1 MGGNDLPTVL
11 CLWGE
16 VVKFYD
22 IKQLNRETTELT
34 EYTSTLSHVCM
45 TQTQFFILLNST
57 LEEILSCP
65 SKTGRSN
72 SFTVGNPTL
81 WNLAKPT

>member
-34 EYTSTLSHVCM
+34 EYTSTLSLIYGGHSYITKHICEFDQV
-45 TQTQFFILLNST
+45 QH
-57 LEEILSCP
+57 
-65 SKTGRSN
+65 
-72 SFTVGNPTL
+72 
-81 WNLAKPT
+81 